1 MYPSIK
7 NIMLATGL
15 GKYSTYAL
23 RFAFYLAKKHEAKLH
38 ILNVFEWSAA
48 VDATIQMFMSHGSQK
63 NLMETRK
70 EDMAKL
76 HKKRAREYVKK
87 ALHDEADAIGK
98 MITIDVKIG
107 DPVME
112 ILQEAD
118 KLDCDLI
125 VMGNNS
131 RGPGLAFL
139 GNTAEKVLRRTQRP
153 VLIIPVSLG
162 KAEMLEN

>member
-1 MYPSIK
+1 
-7 NIMLATGL
+7 
-15 GKYSTYAL
+15 
-23 RFAFYLAKKHEAKLH
+23 
-38 ILNVFEWSAA
+38 
-48 VDATIQMFMSHGSQK
+48 
-63 NLMETRK
+63 
-70 EDMAKL
+70 MAKL
-76 HKKRAREYVKK
+76 TRKRAENFVYR
-87 ALHDEADAIGK
+87 ALHEEAKPDIIK
-98 MITIDVKIG
+98 NMISVDVKIG
-107 DPVME
+107 EPVME

-162 KAEMLEN
+162 KAEMLDN